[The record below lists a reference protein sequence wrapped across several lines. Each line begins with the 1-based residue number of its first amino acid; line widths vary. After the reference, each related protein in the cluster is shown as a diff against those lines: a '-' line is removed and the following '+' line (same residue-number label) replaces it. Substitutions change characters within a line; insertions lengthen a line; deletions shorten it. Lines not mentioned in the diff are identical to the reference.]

1 MMKTKHPAKEEYE
14 GVPLVSQ
21 RLGCYSTGLEH
32 TCSVILRFGN
42 INPEVT
48 PLAAE
53 KIPRRI

>member
-14 GVPLVSQ
+14 SAPLISQ
-21 RLGCYSTGLEH
+21 FPGYYSIGLDH